1 MDNISATSSPFR
13 VSSFHCARIIGYN
26 PVDNLFQLSF
36 EQRVLDQPFLRIED
50 VEIGSTLEGM
60 VQRISEKGIV
70 VRLAEGITGWVP
82 VEQTADA
89 LPTEGKKAFGIQLIG
104 WEKRFKEGSKLKV
117 RAWITNTAFS
127 NC

>member
-1 MDNISATSSPFR
+1 M
-13 VSSFHCARIIGYN
+13 
-26 PVDNLFQLSF
+26 
-36 EQRVLDQPFLRIED
+36 
-50 VEIGSTLEGM
+50 EIGSTLEGM

-89 LPTEGKKAFGIQLIG
+89 LPTESKKAFGIQLIG